1 MSYQSIDALQNVLV
15 AEVFHY
21 AKDSKKAA
29 GRALGT
35 LVEIVAFY
43 LLKAWGH
50 ERKTAVERRIPE
62 YGNPAIKHN
71 AEFTLHPAQRAAEI
85 ELGEASL
92 PFTARKITK
101 EAGKDIWDGDK
112 IRNAQLLSSGKLLRN
127 SCVVY
132 EDAGQLDIARLGDCV
147 NEKWR
152 ISVDRLHP
160 HPFAMLECKRVGVEE
175 GMKKGPQTIEKAKQ
189 GAYVARS
196 VSSLQKIKKAD
207 GSFYGVLPRP
217 DGGLTVKP
225 YGEFIRTIMES
236 SDPDLLSGFI
246 LTVGVVS
253 NHGNWFTSNNAN
265 KEMEVL
271 AQSYDWLVFLTD
283 EGLSAFIKD
292 LLLEPHADYRDART
306 AFMES
311 YSGERRRNKFTK
323 VAMRLSASRA
333 IQRYFENNLAQIEK
347 WFNVI
352 SPKSAS
358 IRALKRDLDILADKD
373 WREILS

>member
-1 MSYQSIDALQNVLV
+1 MSYQSIDILQNVL
-15 AEVFHY
+15 ATEVFHY

-50 ERKTAVERRIPE
+50 EKKTAVERRIPE

-71 AEFTLHPAQRAAEI
+71 VEFTLHPTQRVAEI
-85 ELGEASL
+85 ELGESSL

-112 IRNAQLLSSGKLLRN
+112 IRNTQLLSSGKLLRN
-127 SCVVY
+127 SCVIY
-132 EDAGQLDIARLGDCV
+132 EDMEKLDIACLGNCTD
-147 NEKWR
+147 EKWR
-152 ISVDRLHP
+152 ISIERLHA

-175 GMKKGPQTIEKAKQ
+175 GVKKGPQTIEKAKQ

-196 VSSLQKIKKAD
+196 VSALQKIKKAD
-207 GSFYGVLPRP
+207 GSFYGVLPRS
-217 DGGLTVKP
+217 DGSLTVKP
-225 YGEFIRTIMES
+225 YDEFFREIIES

-246 LTVGVVS
+246 LTIGVVS

-292 LLLEPHADYRDART
+292 LLLEPQADYRDARA

-311 YSGERRRNKFTK
+311 YSGARRRNKFTK
-323 VAMRLSASRA
+323 VMMRLSAGRA

-352 SPKSAS
+352 SPQNAS
-358 IRALKRDLDILADKD
+358 ISALKKDIDTLIAKD